1 MILFLLLEQQI
12 SKSDEILKTGK
23 FKGANCV
30 RSFWRTVFLP
40 KRRRFERHFDAFMR
54 FCVTSKW
61 KKNQGKLHSQ
71 LSLDGSWGS
80 AHTSLCSVYLR
91 SAWSYL
97 GDWRGGGARRAT
109 VTRTRF
115 CREKKRPCSAGPG
128 APVSPMLNLKEASN
142 AEACRLNNA
151 RSFPRS
157 DQATCVNEAFN
168 VEKSTGGKQTFTMV
182 LHEFYLKRRLV
193 FFMTFFT

>member
-1 MILFLLLEQQI
+1 MILFLQLEQQI

-40 KRRRFERHFDAFMR
+40 KRCRFERHFDAFMR
-54 FCVTSKW
+54 FCVISKW

-97 GDWRGGGARRAT
+97 GDWWGGGHAELRWPGRVSAARRRKDLALLDLEHHSHLCLT
-109 VTRTRF
+109 WRRPQTRKPVVWTTPDRFPDRTR
-115 CREKKRPCSAGPG
+115 
-128 APVSPMLNLKEASN
+128 
-142 AEACRLNNA
+142 
-151 RSFPRS
+151 PR
-157 DQATCVNEAFN
+157 AWT
-168 VEKSTGGKQTFTMV
+168 KPLM
-182 LHEFYLKRRLV
+182 
-193 FFMTFFT
+193 